1 MGWPLNG
8 DGWRR
13 PARHR
18 ACAWWLAWTKTR
30 WRSSAT
36 FLQTAHSGETNGF
49 IELYQ
54 ISTSLDKSSLHI
66 PFQEPVISS
75 RSILK
80 LELVSILKKSSLGR
94 PLREAHG
101 GSWWNS
107 SERSWSHLEIG
118 ELSELHEAG
127 CTDGLTM
134 KYHEMGSSSWDSI
147 DSMSL
152 LRCAIDIPLIDIILI
167 HLVAINWFNWWC
179 PTPNPDPGI
188 PRARPRQG
196 QLQ

>member
-1 MGWPLNG
+1 MVT
-8 DGWRR
+8 GWRR

-94 PLREAHG
+94 PLQEAHG
-101 GSWWNS
+101 GSW
-107 SERSWSHLEIG
+107 
-118 ELSELHEAG
+118 
-127 CTDGLTM
+127 
-134 KYHEMGSSSWDSI
+134 
-147 DSMSL
+147 
-152 LRCAIDIPLIDIILI
+152 
-167 HLVAINWFNWWC
+167 
-179 PTPNPDPGI
+179 
-188 PRARPRQG
+188 
-196 QLQ
+196 